1 MIKTV
6 FSYILF
12 YISCVNAGPQ
22 YLRHLSY
29 ATGMEGPRYLRHLS
43 YATGMGDPRYLR
55 QSHEFF
61 EKDIEDIEE
70 FTDIY
75 KSNY

>member
-1 MIKTV
+1 MIKTI
-6 FSYILF
+6 FLF
-12 YISCVNAGPQ
+12 YIYCVNAEPQ

-43 YATGMGDPRYLR
+43 YATGIQGPRYLR
-55 QSHEFF
+55 QPELY
-61 EKDIEDIEE
+61 EDIEE

-75 KSNY
+75 ESNY

>member
-29 ATGMEGPRYLRHLS
+29 ATGMESPRNLRHLS
-43 YATGMGDPRYLR
+43 YATGMEGPRYLR
-55 QSHEFF
+55 ESYKFF
-61 EKDIEDIEE
+61 EKDIEE
-70 FTDIY
+70 FTEIY
-75 KSNY
+75 ESNY

>member
-12 YISCVNAGPQ
+12 YISCVNAGTQ
-22 YLRHLSY
+22 YLRHLSYATGMEGPRNLRNLRHLSY
-29 ATGMEGPRYLRHLS
+29 ATGMEGPRYLR
-43 YATGMGDPRYLR
+43 
-55 QSHEFF
+55 QSHKFF
-61 EKDIEDIEE
+61 EKDIEE

-75 KSNY
+75 ESNY

>member
-6 FSYILF
+6 FFYIF
-12 YISCVNAGPQ
+12 FISCVNARYLRHLSYATGMEGPQ

-29 ATGMEGPRYLRHLS
+29 ATGMEGPRYLRQPEL
-43 YATGMGDPRYLR
+43 YEG
-55 QSHEFF
+55 
-61 EKDIEDIEE
+61 KDIEE

-75 KSNY
+75 ESNY

>member
-12 YISCVNAGPQ
+12 YISCVNAR

-29 ATGMEGPRYLRHLS
+29 ATGMEGPRNLRHS
-43 YATGMGDPRYLR
+43 YKL
-55 QSHEFF
+55 F
-61 EKDIEDIEE
+61 EKDIEE

-75 KSNY
+75 ESNY

>member
-6 FSYILF
+6 FLF
-12 YISCVNAGPQ
+12 YISCVNAL

-43 YATGMGDPRYLR
+43 YATGIEGPRYLTNKETY
-55 QSHEFF
+55 SN
-61 EKDIEDIEE
+61 IEE
-70 FTDIY
+70 FTTVY
-75 KSNY
+75 ESNY

>member
-29 ATGMEGPRYLRHLS
+29 ATGMESPRNLRHLS

-61 EKDIEDIEE
+61 EKDIEE